1 MRELIDDQREREFA
15 QRESSSEIEVEF
27 AED

>member
-1 MRELIDDQREREFA
+1 MRELIDDQREFA
-15 QRESSSEIEVEF
+15 QRERESSSEIEVEF